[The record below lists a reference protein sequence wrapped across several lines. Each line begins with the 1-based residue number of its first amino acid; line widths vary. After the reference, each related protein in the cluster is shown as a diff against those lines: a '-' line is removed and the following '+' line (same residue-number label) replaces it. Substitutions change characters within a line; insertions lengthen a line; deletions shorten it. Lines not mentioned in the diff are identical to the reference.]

1 MTDEEKSD
9 RRRTLIIVA
18 IIILAVWILAG
29 FLWYFIMAERW
40 ESGPQH
46 IGYSGKE
53 ASQVVPRWMVASS
66 AVSLASENVR
76 FW

>member
-18 IIILAVWILAG
+18 IVILAVWILAG

-40 ESGPQH
+40 KSGGPA
-46 IGYSGKE
+46 ITSTPCFVNLK
-53 ASQVVPRWMVASS
+53 SFSS
-66 AVSLASENVR
+66 
-76 FW
+76 